1 MKFFHFM
8 FISESINC
16 ASIFLKIKET
26 LRANQCILQILFL
39 SLVLIKK
46 TPGTEQVLSNEL
58 N

>member
-8 FISESINC
+8 FISESTNC
-16 ASIFLKIKET
+16 ASVFLKVKET
-26 LRANQCILQILFL
+26 FRANQCILQILFL

-46 TPGTEQVLSNEL
+46 TPGTEQVLPNEL